1 MQTNAE
7 SPASATA
14 VEDRVPLRQKFAYS
28 SGLVA
33 DHYAQFGVAWL
44 ALPVYNILLGISPQL
59 VTIALSL
66 ARLWDAITD
75 PVVGSISDNLK
86 SKYGRRK
93 PLIFAGAILTG
104 IAFPLVWM
112 VPESWSET
120 ATFVYLCVAFLVFFT
135 CYSLFSVP
143 YESLGMELTPD
154 YQERTRVYSIRFYV
168 SAFADLGLPF
178 LFYMGSL
185 AIFASHL
192 AGVRL
197 VSVGVGLLIAATG
210 IWCAMEC
217 VERYQTIAEKQD
229 KEKIFHAI
237 KSLVKNRPLVIIV
250 SSISIYL
257 FADTSMRALEPYVH
271 IYYIYGGDVQTG
283 ALLDAANRTIPVA
296 FALLGA
302 FVVHVL
308 SDRFDK
314 HIMLL
319 ACVATIFLSHLAIY
333 FTYQPGHPLLTLVT
347 KPFYA
352 FATAGF
358 WVLVISM
365 RADVCDWDEYN
376 FGLRREGMIAAVNN
390 WLVKVAITLAVAASG
405 YILEFVSGFDVE
417 QGAQSI
423 ETLERIKLTYIAVP
437 CAATLIVF
445 LILLR
450 YSLSRDRLAAIRSQL
465 EQRREAV

>member
-1 MQTNAE
+1 MN
-7 SPASATA
+7 SHD
-14 VEDRVPLRQKFAYS
+14 VEARKGVAPDDHVPLRQKFAYS
-28 SGLVA
+28 SGLIA

-59 VTIALSL
+59 VTTALAL

-86 SKYGRRK
+86 SKFGRRK
-93 PLIFAGAILTG
+93 PLIFVGAILTG

-112 VPESWSET
+112 VPEAWGET
-120 ATFVYLCVAFLVFFT
+120 ATFVYLCVAFLVFYT

-154 YQERTRVYSIRFYV
+154 YKERTSVYSIRFYV

-178 LFYMGSL
+178 LFWMGSL
-185 AIFASHL
+185 AIFTSHL
-192 AGVRL
+192 AGVRF
-197 VSVGVGLLIAATG
+197 VSLGVGLLIAATG
-210 IWCAMEC
+210 IWCAMAC
-217 VERYQTIAEKQD
+217 VERYKSVAEKQED
-229 KEKIFHAI
+229 EGIFHAL
-237 KSLVKNRPLVIIV
+237 KSLVKNRPLLIIV

-271 IYYIYGGDVQTG
+271 IYYIYGGDVKTG
-283 ALLDAANRTIPVA
+283 ALLDGANRTIPMV

-308 SDRFDK
+308 SDKFDK
-314 HIMLL
+314 HHMLL

-333 FTYQPGHPLLTLVT
+333 FTYQPGHPYLTLVT

-365 RADVCDWDEYN
+365 RADVCDWDEYK
-376 FGLRREGMIAAVNN
+376 FGRRREGMIAAVNN

-405 YILEFVSGFDVE
+405 YILQFVSGFDVE
-417 QGAQSI
+417 QGAQSM

-445 LILLR
+445 IILLR
-450 YSLSRDRLAAIRSQL
+450 YSLTRKKLADIRAEL
-465 EQRREAV
+465 ETRREAV

>member
-1 MQTNAE
+1 MNPNEE
-7 SPASATA
+7 SLQATTA
-14 VEDRVPLRQKFAYS
+14 HDDRVPLKQKFAYS
-28 SGLVA
+28 SGLIA

-59 VTIALSL
+59 VTTALAI

-75 PVVGSISDNLK
+75 PVVGSFSDNLK

-93 PLIFAGAILTG
+93 PLIFVGAILTG

-112 VPESWSET
+112 VPEGWSET
-120 ATFVYLCVAFLVFFT
+120 ATFVYLIVAFLAFYT

-154 YQERTRVYSIRFYV
+154 YQERTSVYSIRFYI

-178 LFYMGSL
+178 LFWMGSL

-192 AGVRL
+192 TGVRL
-197 VSVGVGLLIAATG
+197 VSVGVGFLIAASG
-210 IWCAMEC
+210 IWCAIVC
-217 VERYQTIAEKQD
+217 VERYQTIAKKQEK
-229 KEKIFHAI
+229 EGIFHALKTLI
-237 KSLVKNRPLVIIV
+237 KNRQLVIIV
-250 SSISIYL
+250 SAISIYL

-271 IYYIYGGDVQTG
+271 IYYIYGGDVKTG

-296 FALLGA
+296 FLLLGA

-308 SDRFDK
+308 SDKYDK
-314 HIMLL
+314 HHMLL
-319 ACVATIFLSHLAIY
+319 VCVAIIFFSQLAIY
-333 FTYQPGHPLLTLVT
+333 FTYQPGHPYLTLVT
-347 KPFYA
+347 KPFQA

-365 RADVCDWDEYN
+365 RADVCDWDEYQ
-376 FGLRREGMIAAVNN
+376 FGSRREGMIAAVNN

-405 YILEFVSGFDVE
+405 YILQFVSGFDIE

-437 CAATLIVF
+437 CVATVIVF
-445 LILLR
+445 VILLQ
-450 YSLSRDRLAAIRSQL
+450 YSLSRKRLADIRAEL
-465 EQRREAV
+465 EERREAV